1 MARTDRSLRR
11 PLDSALVTTDAETLT
26 NGTAVSQNR
35 RRRGVLGG
43 LVVMAVGFAFF
54 LPPLG
59 VSNASSYLFLAL
71 GIAFAVAYWQ
81 SLTPYVYLIPAA
93 TLLGLGLGLLIP
105 EWFGL
110 SNEVASVVF
119 LAALAVGFAAA
130 YLIRPQR
137 HWPLIPAGVMGLVA
151 VAELFGAGTII
162 PNAVQPFFVPLVLL
176 GVGGY
181 LIVAPRAD

>member
-1 MARTDRSLRR
+1 MTATAG
-11 PLDSALVTTDAETLT
+11 SAPVL
-26 NGTAVSQNR
+26 QNR

-43 LVVMAVGFAFF
+43 LVVMAVGFAFV

-59 VSNASSYLFLAL
+59 VANASSYLFLAL

-105 EWFGL
+105 EWFRL
-110 SNEVASVVF
+110 PNEVASVVF
-119 LAALAVGFAAA
+119 LASLAIGFAAA

-137 HWPLIPAGVMGLVA
+137 QWPLIPAGVMGVVA
-151 VAELFGAGTII
+151 VAELFGAGTVVPAAI
-162 PNAVQPFFVPLVLL
+162 QPFFVPLALL
-176 GVGGY
+176 AVGAY
-181 LIVAPRAD
+181 LIIGPRAG

>member
-1 MARTDRSLRR
+1 MTATAA
-11 PLDSALVTTDAETLT
+11 SAPV
-26 NGTAVSQNR
+26 VQNR

-43 LVVMAVGFAFF
+43 LVVMAVGFAFV

-59 VSNASSYLFLAL
+59 VANASSYLFLAL

-105 EWFGL
+105 EWFRL
-110 SNEVASVVF
+110 PNEVASVVF
-119 LAALAVGFAAA
+119 LASLAIGFAAA

-137 HWPLIPAGVMGLVA
+137 QWPLIPAGIMGIVA
-151 VAELFGAGTII
+151 VAELFGAGTVV
-162 PNAVQPFFVPLVLL
+162 PAAVQPFFVPLALL
-176 GVGGY
+176 AVGAY
-181 LIVAPRAD
+181 LIIGPRAG

>member
-1 MARTDRSLRR
+1 M
-11 PLDSALVTTDAETLT
+11 TTDAATRNDGT
-26 NGTAVSQNR
+26 TAQTAGNGPLVNR

-59 VSNASSYLFLAL
+59 VVNASSYLFLAL

-105 EWFGL
+105 EWFNL
-110 SNEVASVVF
+110 PNEVASVVF
-119 LAALAVGFAAA
+119 LAALAVGFASA

-137 HWPLIPAGVMGLVA
+137 QWPLIPAVVMGLVA

-162 PNAVQPFFVPLVLL
+162 PTAVQPFFVPLVLL
-176 GVGGY
+176 GVGAY
-181 LIVAPRAD
+181 LIVGPRAG

>member
-1 MARTDRSLRR
+1 MTAGYPP
-11 PLDSALVTTDAETLT
+11 PLA
-26 NGTAVSQNR
+26 NR

-59 VSNASSYLFLAL
+59 VTNASSYLFLAL
-71 GIAFAVAYWQ
+71 GVAFAVAYWQ

-105 EWFGL
+105 DWFSL
-110 SNEVASVVF
+110 PIDVASVVF
-119 LAALAVGFAAA
+119 LGSLAVGFGAA

-137 HWPLIPAGVMGLVA
+137 LWPLMPAAVMAIVA
-151 VAELFGAGTII
+151 IAELFGAGTII
-162 PNAVQPFFVPLVLL
+162 PLAVQPFFVPLVLV
-176 GVGGY
+176 GVGAY
-181 LIVAPRAD
+181 LIVGPRAG

>member
-1 MARTDRSLRR
+1 MARRVREGPVL
-11 PLDSALVTTDAETLT
+11 
-26 NGTAVSQNR
+26 QNR
-35 RRRGVLGG
+35 RRRGVVGG

-59 VSNASSYLFLAL
+59 VANASSYLFFAL
-71 GIAFAVAYWQ
+71 GVAFAVAYWQ

-110 SNEVASVVF
+110 PNEVASVVF

-130 YLIRPQR
+130 YRIRPQR
-137 HWPLIPAGVMGLVA
+137 QWPLIPAAVIGLVA
-151 VAELFGAGTII
+151 VTELFGAGTII
-162 PNAVQPFFVPLVLL
+162 PTAVQPFFVPVVLL
-176 GVGGY
+176 TVGAY
-181 LIVAPRAD
+181 LIVGPRAG

>member
-1 MARTDRSLRR
+1 MTA
-11 PLDSALVTTDAETLT
+11 TTADAPPVL
-26 NGTAVSQNR
+26 QNR

-59 VSNASSYLFLAL
+59 VANASSYLFLAL

-105 EWFGL
+105 EWFRL
-110 SNEVASVVF
+110 PNEVASVVF
-119 LAALAVGFAAA
+119 LASLAIGFTAA

-137 HWPLIPAGVMGLVA
+137 QWPLIPAGIMGVVA
-151 VAELFGAGTII
+151 VAELFGAGTVV
-162 PNAVQPFFVPLVLL
+162 PAAVQPFFVPVALL
-176 GVGGY
+176 SVGAY
-181 LIVAPRAD
+181 LIIGPRAG

>member
-1 MARTDRSLRR
+1 M
-11 PLDSALVTTDAETLT
+11 TTAAETVT
-26 NGTAVSQNR
+26 DDAPTQNR

-59 VSNASSYLFLAL
+59 VANASSYLFLAL

-105 EWFGL
+105 EWFRL
-110 SNEVASVVF
+110 PNEVASVVF

-137 HWPLIPAGVMGLVA
+137 QWPLMPAGVMGLVA
-151 VAELFGAGTII
+151 MAELFGAGTII
-162 PNAVQPFFVPLVLL
+162 PTAVQPFFVPLVLL
-176 GVGGY
+176 AVGAY
-181 LIVAPRAD
+181 LIIGPRAG